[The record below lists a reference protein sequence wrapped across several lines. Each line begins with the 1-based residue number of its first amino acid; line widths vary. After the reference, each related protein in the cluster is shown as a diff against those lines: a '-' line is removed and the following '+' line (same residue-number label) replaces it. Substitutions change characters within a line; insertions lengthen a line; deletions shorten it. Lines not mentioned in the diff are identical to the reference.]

1 MHVDTPYSY
10 LIPSLQ
16 SLHELILWHLTSAV
30 ATITLTTAIATIT
43 WDTLHLWLSP
53 NDVSAAT
60 GGYGCGQVMVVT
72 AGDGQVP
79 QYQLM

>member
-1 MHVDTPYSY
+1 METVTGSKVC
-10 LIPSLQ
+10 Q
-16 SLHELILWHLTSAV
+16 V
-30 ATITLTTAIATIT
+30 
-43 WDTLHLWLSP
+43 
-53 NDVSAAT
+53 T